1 MSATSG
7 RDAARLRYIA
17 EHGSFTAAA
26 AVLECKL
33 LEALKQQGIPHA
45 HIKVRAK
52 EIGSFVKKL
61 RKYEDCCCWEKTTDK
76 VGAQIALHT
85 LDDVQRL
92 YDILKAGIPGLEYAG
107 ETDKTTATHQPKV
120 FGYAGLHVQMGFTDQ
135 STSDG
140 EQIECEIQLRT
151 QSQDAWAYLEHGLRY
166 KPVIAPSDAVSRKLE
181 RLSVLVEIFDEEVKS
196 MIAEIERDPQ
206 YETALLLRQAERWF
220 FTFTTEPGES
230 ELSLEVLDLVKSSMS
245 YGHPTEYAQ
254 TLAIFVDMHR
264 RQIED
269 ALNDYGNGSAYE
281 GDFNYMLFS
290 QPESLILWER
300 IENAPMALIRCVQ
313 GTEIERAV
321 ALLADVWGK
330 TLLLD

>member
-1 MSATSG
+1 MGNRATNVSVFWGGTPHDAGTLPSTVASRQRPRFLSASCSKPLSS
-7 RDAARLRYIA
+7 RVFRAR
-17 EHGSFTAAA
+17 
-26 AVLECKL
+26 
-33 LEALKQQGIPHA
+33 
-45 HIKVRAK
+45 IKVRTK

-61 RKYEDCCCWEKTTDK
+61 RKYEDCCWEKTTDK

-120 FGYAGLHVQMGFTDQ
+120 FGCAGLHVQMRFTDQ
-135 STSDG
+135 STRDG

-206 YETALLLRQAERWF
+206 YETALILRQAERWF

-245 YGHPTEYAQ
+245 YGDPTEYAQ
-254 TLAIFVDMHR
+254 TLAIFVDTHR

-281 GDFNYMLFS
+281 GDFNYTRQDGRHCPLS
-290 QPESLILWER
+290 
-300 IENAPMALIRCVQ
+300 
-313 GTEIERAV
+313 
-321 ALLADVWGK
+321 
-330 TLLLD
+330 